1 MLIAIG
7 AVLAFVFFLIPTPRE
22 IAWAA
27 ETFVAVVLLMVIVL
41 VGIAAAPMPCR
52 ILIHSLCYRW
62 PAIDRRLLAIF
73 DSMSDGLQGIRRPA
87 QLVPTAVWSV
97 VIWAVIVLSVWA
109 CFRAARLD
117 LPVTAALCV
126 IAFIGLGVSLPSSP
140 GFIGVFQAATVLALS
155 IFGVDKVD
163 ALGFSL
169 LLHASQFI
177 PVTVWGLL
185 LLVVEHVGL
194 TDAARAGGTPGIT
207 PPGDPD

>member
-1 MLIAIG
+1 
-7 AVLAFVFFLIPTPRE
+7 
-22 IAWAA
+22 
-27 ETFVAVVLLMVIVL
+27 MVIVL

-73 DSMSDGLQGIRRPA
+73 DSMSDGLQGMRRPA

-97 VIWAVIVLSVWA
+97 VIWVAIVCSIWA

-117 LPVTAALCV
+117 LPVSAALCV

-177 PVTVWGLL
+177 PVTLWGLL
-185 LLVVEHVGL
+185 LLVVEHVSL
-194 TDAARAGGTPGIT
+194 TDAARARETPGMT
-207 PPGDPD
+207 PSGDPD